1 MEERTND
8 MEVTGV
14 IDHSNVRETT
24 GAVYINNVE
33 MADNGKVDCVII
45 KKTTPVWR
53 AIANA
58 NDGETFLAKGRIEDG
73 DRGPKFIVSTI
84 YLGHHKIQ
92 EDRVSVDTNAVASVI
107 GLADAAAKLE
117 AIFVQL
123 GVNNPAKRLIG
134 DLLYEMGHANHLTP
148 ETF

>member
-1 MEERTND
+1 

-14 IDHSNVRETT
+14 IDRSNVRETT
-24 GAVYINNVE
+24 GAVYVNNVE
-33 MADNGKVDCVII
+33 IDGNGKVDCVII

-53 AIANA
+53 AIAQA

-84 YLGHHKIQ
+84 YLGHDRIQ
-92 EDRVSVDTNAVASVI
+92 EDRVSVDTNAVVSTI
-107 GLADAAAKLE
+107 GLVDIGAKLE
-117 AIFVQL
+117 AIFVRL
-123 GVNNPAKRLIG
+123 NVSNPAKGLIG
-134 DLLYEMGHANHLTP
+134 DLLFEMGHPNHSIP